1 MHSISQIISKVKGIS
16 VPKKNEILEGLR
28 EATDTFSSMAT
39 LNPKLV
45 AKLEMS
51 ANQYMTLQR
60 Q

>member
-1 MHSISQIISKVKGIS
+1 MHSLSQIISKVKEIS

-45 AKLEMS
+45 TKLEMS
-51 ANQYMTLQR
+51 GNQCMTVLR